1 VGGLPSQDCLKKK
14 KNQVTFAT
22 TVSVGSRIAERRG
35 PVVSEQKAASRKQ
48 NQGEVPMQSPK
59 SDRYVSKPE
68 RSLLEVFVH
77 GKAVG
82 AAFIV
87 QRKAG
92 TDATWQIIALTA
104 WHLFEKLQSEDRK
117 ESRGDGPGCAM
128 GTPVKARFY
137 ATLGDPFSVEW
148 YSIDKENDLGA
159 IKWRGPWPHEVEKA
173 TLNFRMR
180 GQQLLN
186 QKVTVRGYP
195 EIKDGFINSVAT
207 ESTTCNYT
215 DDTKTGNQLLTFR
228 ALEVKPGFSGSP
240 LWDKTGHILGMVR
253 RSVYDQKTREK
264 TGDESVVAL
273 PSFRIHELIKS
284 HGDFHDLCQE
294 VENIQATVDAH
305 RKAALDEIERKIIA
319 EFRSETDL
327 SEKVS
332 LAVSAQSMSAEETAR
347 AIRACINNREWRRLE
362 AARIVIEKAMIDTMR
377 NPASNRYGRIKEIY
391 LLLLSF
397 VFNCPSIVDSARQ
410 VVAKKHDVVT
420 GGDRV
425 IVRCSESFAIEV
437 IFAAVGGRVARFKEW
452 RVDKTSNAIHAKGES
467 QVEYPPESG
476 AVDDEKLRGNLREHL
491 RKELRLRVALD
502 NPHLQQKI
510 ESEIKAKAKMNDPAY
525 MVVGRDKDESINA
538 KLCEF
543 EGLLLVERDQL
554 DSGDDLDIELEWLR
568 LMLTPDYS

>member
-1 VGGLPSQDCLKKK
+1 
-14 KNQVTFAT
+14 
-22 TVSVGSRIAERRG
+22 
-35 PVVSEQKAASRKQ
+35 
-48 NQGEVPMQSPK
+48 MQSRK

-82 AAFIV
+82 AAFII
-87 QRKAG
+87 QRIAG
-92 TDATWQIIALTA
+92 NDATWQIIALTA
-104 WHLFEKLQSEDRK
+104 WHLFEKIESEDRK
-117 ESRGDGPGCAM
+117 EFRGDGPGRAM

-137 ATLGDPFSVEW
+137 ATLGDPFPVQW
-148 YSIDKENDLGA
+148 HPIDKENDLGA
-159 IKWRGPWPHEVEKA
+159 IKWSGPWPHEVEKA
-173 TLNFRMR
+173 TLNVRLR
-180 GQQLLN
+180 GEKLL
-186 QKVTVRGYP
+186 KREVTTRGYP
-195 EIKDGFINSVAT
+195 EIRDKSVNSVAAKG
-207 ESTTCNYT
+207 TTQDYT
-215 DDTKTGNQLLTFR
+215 DGTKTGRQLLTCR
-228 ALEVKPGFSGSP
+228 LHEVKPGFSGSP
-240 LWDKTGHILGMVR
+240 IWDTKGSVLGMVLR
-253 RSVYDQKTREK
+253 GVYDEK
-264 TGDESVVAL
+264 TKEKNPNESVVAL
-273 PSFRIHELIKS
+273 PSFQIHELIKS
-284 HGDFHDLCQE
+284 HGDFHDLCKE
-294 VENIQATVDAH
+294 LENIQATVDAH

-362 AARIVIEKAMIDTMR
+362 AARIVIEKAMIDAMR

-397 VFNCPSIVDSARQ
+397 VFNCSSIVDSARQ

-452 RVDKTSNAIHAKGES
+452 RVDGTSNAIHAKGES

-491 RKELRLRVALD
+491 RKELRLRVAPD
-502 NPHLQQKI
+502 HPHLQQKI

-525 MVVGRDKDESINA
+525 MIVGRDKDESINA

-554 DSGDDLDIELEWLR
+554 DSGDDLEIELEWLR
-568 LMLTPDYS
+568 LMLTPDYSLGARAIDEG